1 MEGIIKTAKAA
12 GGKNHKTSKWNIT
25 KGVKA
30 TEADEAFGYVAGTV
44 YTLFVATKEFESK
57 SGTTYA
63 TGDWFAIAE

>member
-1 MEGIIKTAKAA
+1 MEGIIKLAKAN

-25 KGVKA
+25 KGVVA
-30 TEADEAFGYVAGTV
+30 TEADEAFGYVPGNK
-44 YTLFVATKEFESK
+44 YTLFIATKEFESK